1 MPLPRS
7 RDEKRRQ
14 EKEAIAATFINLTKE
29 AIEVQRMN
37 GQVACRGESDMSADL
52 SIMDPD

>member
-37 GQVACRGESDMSADL
+37 GQVDCRGEPDMSADL